1 MTEKPNITAL
11 VAARM
16 CHDLASPIGAI
27 GNGVELVELTGKT
40 LGQEGE
46 LVKASVNA
54 AVAKLKLFRIAFG
67 QFNADEILNA
77 AEISAVQTAWNVTGR
92 IHVDFIPKQ
101 LRKTDVKTCL
111 LILQSIQ
118 VAMPQGAKVVVRIA
132 EGRRIIHAI
141 GPKVTFDEALWSA
154 LTHKQIAPDI
164 PPKHVQFAIL
174 QALDLPLQL
183 HHSATEMTVSF

>member
-54 AVAKLKLFRIAFG
+54 A
-67 QFNADEILNA
+67 
-77 AEISAVQTAWNVTGR
+77 EISAVQTAWNVTGR

-118 VAMPQGAKVVVRIA
+118 VAMPQGAKVVVKIA

>member
-11 VAARM
+11 VAARL

-40 LGQEGE
+40 LSQEGE
-46 LVKASVNA
+46 LVKDSVNA

-101 LRKTDVKTCL
+101 LRKTDMKPV
-111 LILQSIQ
+111 
-118 VAMPQGAKVVVRIA
+118 
-132 EGRRIIHAI
+132 
-141 GPKVTFDEALWSA
+141 F
-154 LTHKQIAPDI
+154 
-164 PPKHVQFAIL
+164 
-174 QALDLPLQL
+174 
-183 HHSATEMTVSF
+183 